1 MSLGLSDSIYRG
13 RHLRHD
19 DDDNVIFVVMTLL
32 QALDQDFFMKSFSAL
47 VSFLDKCLSMGGV
60 YVQK

>member
-19 DDDNVIFVVMTLL
+19 DDDVIFAVMTLL
-32 QALDQDFFMKSFSAL
+32 QALDQDLFMKSFSAL